1 MKNQPAWYLRPA
13 LWGAAVACIAA
24 LVYAVMM
31 KVSLQGKVDEEAQL
45 VLRLEQEK
53 QATKEVREL
62 VHSLPVPVYS
72 LEHSAK
78 SLDNEN
84 QVIQKQ
90 VDEYKQQLQELQQ
103 DERVK
108 AFQEKEPELKALLD
122 KHKELTKQVEAKL
135 AEYKQRVEEA
145 RK

>member
-1 MKNQPAWYLRPA
+1 MKTQPTWYRRPA

-24 LVYAVMM
+24 LVYAVTM
-31 KVSLQGKVDEEAQL
+31 KVLLQGKVEEEAQL

-53 QATKEVREL
+53 QATKEAREL
-62 VHSLPVPVYS
+62 VRSLPAPVGA

-78 SLDNEN
+78 SLDEVN
-84 QVIQKQ
+84 QEIQKQ
-90 VDEYKQQLQELQQ
+90 VDDSKQQLQELQQ

-108 AFQEKEPELKALLD
+108 AFQEKEPELRALLD
-122 KHKELTKQVEAKL
+122 KQKELTKQVEEKL